1 MNELSEIMPVKA
13 TETPAPETPASEAIE
28 TAVAPAKDE
37 TAWAEEPANVPS
49 VIDRMVDTA
58 RSWLTTQTRRGWPL
72 MVFLMLN
79 SVGGWTRI
87 CGPKMRKA
95 AQELQAQHEACREV
109 INSHTPATANQAW
122 QAQGKKLSSAI
133 GSGTI
138 TEHTGRTREDWEAD
152 FDQKLKSAHARQRE
166 IYISFQPIAQVLTAR
181 MVAILKEKLVR
192 IEEDERSRYLIYG
205 MDYSESPLLKELRKS
220 VRTAEARA
228 TEIPNATTSPRD
240 CVPWFDL

>member
-1 MNELSEIMPVKA
+1 MTEHFNFMNEQSETTPA
-13 TETPAPETPASEAIE
+13 NAPETPAPET
-28 TAVAPAKDE
+28 AVAPATDE
-37 TAWAEEPANVPS
+37 IAWAQESAQVPS

-58 RSWLTTQTRRGWPL
+58 RSWLTTQTRKGWPL
-72 MVFLMLN
+72 MVFLMLE

-95 AQELQAQHEACREV
+95 AQSLQAQHEECRDV
-109 INSHTPATANQAW
+109 INNHTTTTAYQAW

-152 FDQKLKSAHARQRE
+152 FDQKTRSAHARQRE
-166 IYISFQPIAQVLTAR
+166 IYIDFQPIAQVLTAR
-181 MVAILKEKLVR
+181 MVAILKDKLAL
-192 IEEDERSRYLIYG
+192 IEESERSRYLAYG
-205 MDYSESPLLKELRKS
+205 LDYSESPLLRELKKS

-240 CVPWFDL
+240 CLPWFDF